1 MVIRAFSRRSSGGVT
16 SDTLSSADK
25 TAPTAALIETQTLIN
40 DGIRLLHYV
49 ARSGDLNVDP
59 EIAAGIINAQ
69 NNLHSRNWGEEDEN
83 RLLRCYD
90 KLASQVWPVTVE
102 SIKAVVPNAVNGQ
115 IESPRANRTI
125 IWYRRYTV
133 FTLII
138 LLSVQIYY
146 LFGYGL
152 TQTLLQ
158 YTHLSLS
165 STSVKQEQSPPVSP
179 QNNKLYE
186 NHLRA
191 SYQLLQHWNQVWMF
205 GNDFQLSP
213 TDQQIPPG
221 QEEQTIHF
229 ATHLIAAQ
237 SVLQMLQNY
246 ILPLMYGL
254 LGAFIFVLRSLLQQ
268 IRTLTYTASRE
279 IGYRLRLT
287 LGCLAGMIT
296 GWLLKPEVGTMTLSP
311 MALAFI
317 AGYSIEVLFS
327 ALDMIIDNIRKK
339 TPDTKDST
347 PP

>member
-1 MVIRAFSRRSSGGVT
+1 MVIRAFSRRSSGSAASVPP
-16 SDTLSSADK
+16 SSVDK
-25 TAPTAALIETQTLIN
+25 TAPPPALTETQTLIN

-49 ARSGDLNVDP
+49 ARSGNLNVDP
-59 EIAAGIINAQ
+59 DIAAGIINAQ

-90 KLASQVWPVTVE
+90 KLATQVWPVTVE
-102 SIKAVVPNAVNGQ
+102 SIKSVVPNAVNGQ

-133 FTLII
+133 FTLIM

-158 YTHLSLS
+158 YTHLPMS
-165 STSVKQEQSPPVSP
+165 STSVVQAQPESSSS
-179 QNNKLYE
+179 QNDKLYE

-191 SYQLLQHWNQVWMF
+191 SYQLLQYWNQVWML
-205 GNDFQLSP
+205 GNDFQLAP
-213 TDQQIPPG
+213 TDQLIPPG
-221 QEEQTIHF
+221 QEERTIHF

-246 ILPLMYGL
+246 VLPLMYGL

-296 GWLLKPEVGTMTLSP
+296 GFG
-311 MALAFI
+311 
-317 AGYSIEVLFS
+317 SIS
-327 ALDMIIDNIRKK
+327 RD
-339 TPDTKDST
+339 
-347 PP
+347 

>member
-1 MVIRAFSRRSSGGVT
+1 MVIRAFSRRSSGSAASVPP
-16 SDTLSSADK
+16 SSVDK
-25 TAPTAALIETQTLIN
+25 TAPPPALTETQTLIN

-49 ARSGDLNVDP
+49 ARSGNLNVDP
-59 EIAAGIINAQ
+59 DIAAGIINAQ

-90 KLASQVWPVTVE
+90 KLATQVWPVTVE
-102 SIKAVVPNAVNGQ
+102 SIKSVVPNAVNGQ

-133 FTLII
+133 FTLIM

-158 YTHLSLS
+158 YTHLPMS
-165 STSVKQEQSPPVSP
+165 STSVVQAQPESSSS
-179 QNNKLYE
+179 QNDKLYE

-191 SYQLLQHWNQVWMF
+191 SYQLLQYWNQVWML
-205 GNDFQLSP
+205 GNDFQLAP
-213 TDQQIPPG
+213 TDQLIPPG
-221 QEEQTIHF
+221 QEERTIHF

-246 ILPLMYGL
+246 VLPLMYGL

-296 GWLLKPEVGTMTLSP
+296 GWLLKPDIGTMTLSP

-339 TPDTKDST
+339 TPETKDST
-347 PP
+347 PL

>member
-1 MVIRAFSRRSSGGVT
+1 MGTNAFSRLSSG
-16 SDTLSSADK
+16 SA
-25 TAPTAALIETQTLIN
+25 APSPPSGSEQSRSAHHPTETQTLID

-49 ARSGDLNVDP
+49 ARSGDLNIDP

-69 NNLHSRNWGEEDEN
+69 SNLNSRHWGEEDET
-83 RLLRCYD
+83 RLLSCYD

-138 LLSVQIYY
+138 LLIVQVYY

-152 TQTLLQ
+152 TQSLLQ
-158 YTHLSLS
+158 YT
-165 STSVKQEQSPPVSP
+165 TSVTSAQNSP
-179 QNNKLYE
+179 QLTKFAENN
-186 NHLRA
+186 LRA
-191 SYQLLQHWNQVWMF
+191 SYRLLQGWNQVWML
-205 GNDFQLSP
+205 GHDFELAP
-213 TDQQIPPG
+213 TDRKIPPG
-221 QEEQTIHF
+221 KEEATIHF

-268 IRTLTYTASRE
+268 VRTLTYTASRE

-287 LGCLAGMIT
+287 LGCLAGLIT
-296 GWLLKPEVGTMTLSP
+296 GWLLKPEMGAMTLSP

-327 ALDMIIDNIRKK
+327 ALDRAIDSIRKK
-339 TPDTKDST
+339 APEAKDST